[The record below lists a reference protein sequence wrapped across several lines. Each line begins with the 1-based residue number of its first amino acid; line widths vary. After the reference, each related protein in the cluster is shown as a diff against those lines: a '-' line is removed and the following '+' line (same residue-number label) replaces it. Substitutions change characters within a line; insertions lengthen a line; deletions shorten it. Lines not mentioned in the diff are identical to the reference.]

1 MPGVPMINLHFEQQG
16 QYRSGLW
23 TASCADCGYEL
34 GCSPTQAGAERYRF
48 RRCPICGT
56 RSPRRR

>member
-1 MPGVPMINLHFEQQG
+1 MINLLFEQQG

-23 TASCADCGYEL
+23 VASCADCGYEL
-34 GCSPTQAGAERYRF
+34 GSSLSQAGAERHRF

-56 RSPRRR
+56 RSLRRR

>member
-1 MPGVPMINLHFEQQG
+1 MIALHFDQEG

-23 TASCADCGYEL
+23 VASYFDCGYEL
-34 GCSPTQAGAERYRF
+34 GCSLRQAGAERHLF

-56 RSPRRR
+56 RSPRPR

>member
-1 MPGVPMINLHFEQQG
+1 MIALHFDQEG

-23 TASCADCGYEL
+23 VASCADCGYEL
-34 GCSPTQAGAERYRF
+34 GCSPSQAGTERHRF

-56 RSPRRR
+56 RSPRPR

>member
-1 MPGVPMINLHFEQQG
+1 MIALHFEQHG

-34 GCSPTQAGAERYRF
+34 GCSPSQAGAERYRF